1 MEGDDQCWFLS
12 AIIARE
18 PIETNVR
25 RAPNPGDL
33 AVVVSTGRDMVAT
46 EETVADGVVM
56 TGTGVPGVI
65 VGIVVGTAVLCG
77 VGERD
82 KGICTVFP

>member
-12 AIIARE
+12 TIIAME

-25 RAPNPGDL
+25 RVPNPGDL
-33 AVVVSTGRDMVAT
+33 AVVVSIGMDT
-46 EETVADGVVM
+46 EGAVETVIDAVVT
-56 TGTGVPGVI
+56 TGIGILEVI
-65 VGIVVGTAVLCG
+65 VGSVVGTAVLCG

-82 KGICTVFP
+82 EGICTVLP